1 MMEDT
6 QMGEGEDQPQ
16 KFAKVENPPGL
27 SADSRHPPA
36 NMVTLDVLMMEI
48 QKGNVEGANRHRE
61 LTGSISNVERQ
72 LEGVKTTAAKALCT
86 AEETKHEMTNLR
98 ARVDALERGGGGSS
112 AASTVCSEPG
122 EKNLGAKQ
130 RYPQYPSSDPW
141 WGWHST
147 TKTAQQYDMGKA
159 RIELLGG
166 EQGRELIVGGFPVWP
181 KKEDLEKWVNDHM
194 LPAFPAE
201 LRTQVER
208 VNYPG
213 KRISLVVVVMKS
225 VGNPK
230 ENRQLMFKT
239 IKAFNAVKPS
249 FQARGEEHT
258 LWAGPSKPQ
267 HLREEDNL
275 VSEALGVAKIL
286 FKGREGDLDHD
297 YTRQRLFIGERLL
310 ASRPPGSQRLEFR
323 EEVLVSSIP
332 GYTVEL
338 LTNAREEV
346 KKARLA
352 RRAKA

>member
-1 MMEDT
+1 M
-6 QMGEGEDQPQ
+6 
-16 KFAKVENPPGL
+16 
-27 SADSRHPPA
+27 
-36 NMVTLDVLMMEI
+36 
-48 QKGNVEGANRHRE
+48 
-61 LTGSISNVERQ
+61 ERQ

-122 EKNLGAKQ
+122 EKSVGGKQ

-141 WGWHST
+141 WGWHSA

-181 KKEDLEKWVNDHM
+181 KKEDLEKWVADHM
-194 LPAFPAE
+194 LPAFPDD
-201 LRTQVER
+201 LRPQVER

-213 KRISLVVVVMKS
+213 KRISIVVVMMKS
-225 VGNPK
+225 VGTPK

-249 FQARGEEHT
+249 FQARGEEHR

-275 VSEALGVAKIL
+275 VSEALGIAKIL
-286 FKGREGDLDHD
+286 FKGREGELDHD

-332 GYTVEL
+332 GYTVEVL
-338 LTNAREEV
+338 NNAREEV
-346 KKARLA
+346 KRTRLA

>member
-1 MMEDT
+1 
-6 QMGEGEDQPQ
+6 MGEGEDQPQ

-27 SADSRHPPA
+27 SSDSRQIPG
-36 NMVTLDVLMMEI
+36 NMITLDTLMMEI
-48 QKGNVEGANRHRE
+48 QRGNVEGASRHRE
-61 LTGSISNVERQ
+61 LTGSLSNVERQ

-122 EKNLGAKQ
+122 EKNVGGKH
-130 RYPQYPSSDPW
+130 RYQQYPSSDPW

-181 KKEDLEKWVNDHM
+181 KKEDLEKWVADHM
-194 LPAFPAE
+194 LPAFPEE
-201 LRTQVER
+201 LRPQVER

-225 VGNPK
+225 VGTPK

-239 IKAFNAVKPS
+239 IKAFNAVKPT
-249 FQARGEEHT
+249 FQARGEEHR

-275 VSEALGVAKIL
+275 VSEALGIAKIL
-286 FKGREGDLDHD
+286 FKGREGELDHD
-297 YTRQRLFIGERLL
+297 YTRQRLFVGERLL

-332 GYTVEL
+332 GYTVEVL
-338 LTNAREEV
+338 NNAREEV

-352 RRAKA
+352 KRAKS